1 MKKLIFSVHEKHQAY
16 GRSGIQEAV
25 GFVSDSFQIR
35 RGNENSTRSEV
46 ASLPKIL
53 NGPQGN
59 VVSKTATSIEMLNGL
74 ENLQQVFELYRYDT
88 RNLLSC
94 LTLDGENI
102 HWVVHHKENFSW
114 C

>member
-1 MKKLIFSVHEKHQAY
+1 MWEFRVRGNKIRDRYYERHTGICDFEEQDWGNNRF

-59 VVSKTATSIEMLNGL
+59 VISKTATSTEMLNGH
-74 ENLQQVFELYRYDT
+74 ENL
-88 RNLLSC
+88 
-94 LTLDGENI
+94 
-102 HWVVHHKENFSW
+102 
-114 C
+114 

>member
-102 HWVVHHKENFSW
+102 HSVVHHEENFSR